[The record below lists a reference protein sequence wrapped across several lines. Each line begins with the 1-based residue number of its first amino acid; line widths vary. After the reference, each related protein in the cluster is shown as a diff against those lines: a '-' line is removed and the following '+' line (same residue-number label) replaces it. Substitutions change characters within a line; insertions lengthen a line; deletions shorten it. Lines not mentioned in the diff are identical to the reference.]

1 MSGITDPIADM
12 LTRIRNAKMV
22 GHANVQ
28 IPASNIKLAIARV
41 MKAEG
46 YIKDYEVL
54 RREPHKL
61 IRLHLMYD
69 PQGDSVIRGLQRMS
83 KPGLRSYV
91 SKTYSPR
98 FRNGLGITI
107 LSTSQGVMAGREA
120 RRRGIG
126 GEVVCH
132 LW

>member
-22 GHANVQ
+22 GHPNVQ

-46 YIKDYEVL
+46 YIKDCEVL
-54 RREPHKL
+54 RREPHKVL
-61 IRLHLMYD
+61 RLHLMYD

-91 SKTYSPR
+91 NKTYSPR
-98 FRNGLGITI
+98 FRNGPAI
-107 LSTSQGVMAGREA
+107 LA
-120 RRRGIG
+120 RL
-126 GEVVCH
+126 VS
-132 LW
+132 

>member
-12 LTRIRNAKMV
+12 LTRIRNAKMA
-22 GHANVQ
+22 GHPNVQ

-41 MKAEG
+41 MKTEG
-46 YIKDYEVL
+46 YIKDYEVV

-61 IRLHLMYD
+61 FRVHLIYD
-69 PQGDSVIRGLQRMS
+69 AQGESVIRGLQRIS

-91 SKTYSPR
+91 GKTHSPR
-98 FRNGLGITI
+98 FRNGLGISVI
-107 LSTSQGVMAGREA
+107 STSQGVMAGKEA
-120 RRRGIG
+120 RRRGLG

>member
-1 MSGITDPIADM
+1 MVTDPIADM

>member
-22 GHANVQ
+22 GHPNVQ

-41 MKAEG
+41 MKTEG

-69 PQGDSVIRGLQRMS
+69 PQGESVIRGLQRMS

>member
-22 GHANVQ
+22 GHPNVQ

-54 RREPHKL
+54 RREPHKVL
-61 IRLHLMYD
+61 RLHLMYD

-91 SKTYSPR
+91 NKTYSPR